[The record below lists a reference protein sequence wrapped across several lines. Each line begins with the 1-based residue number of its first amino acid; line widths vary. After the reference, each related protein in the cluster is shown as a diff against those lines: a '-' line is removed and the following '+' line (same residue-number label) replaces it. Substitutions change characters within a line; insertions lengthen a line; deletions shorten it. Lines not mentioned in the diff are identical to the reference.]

1 MEDKQNICDLL
12 CATLKAT
19 RNHED
24 IESITYSRDDSR
36 ETETATVKWE
46 NGGHIDI
53 NVSLDSGEAMIRDI
67 LNHIND

>member
-24 IESITYSRDDSR
+24 IQSITYENINEH
-36 ETETATVKWE
+36 ETVYVKWE
-46 NGGHIDI
+46 GGGHVEI
-53 NVSLDSGEAMIRDI
+53 NVTLDSGEAMIRDI
-67 LNHIND
+67 LSNINK